1 MMINSKET
9 SRTVNVIRNSIV
21 TILCQIVYFIMGFIC
36 RTVFTKTMGAE
47 YLGVSGL
54 FTNILT
60 ILSFA
65 ELGIGS
71 ALVYRLYSPLA
82 NKDYEKVKALL
93 LLYKKAY
100 NFIIVVI
107 LVLGVA
113 LIPLIPMI
121 VEAPNVRENIILLYL
136 VYLLQT
142 ITSYILVYKK
152 SIFIADQKNY
162 IVDICTQIF
171 NILMN
176 IFQCIFLIITH
187 NFIVYCIINIVFNLV
202 NNIVCGILANKKY
215 SYLTEKVDKSLYKN
229 DLKGIFKDVK
239 GLLMT
244 KVASTVFS
252 GTDNIFIS
260 AFIGIKYV
268 GILSNYTMLINIVNS
283 FMNKIFDAVTASLG
297 NLAVFGNNDK
307 TELVFKKMFFL
318 NITLYGMVFIEM
330 SNFLSQ
336 FITKIWLSEEF
347 YLPQIIVI
355 IVLVETILRSIHY
368 PMYITRNALGSFSE
382 YRIYFVLSA
391 ILNIILDFLL
401 VKPLGI
407 LGLYIATIICRGI
420 TYCVDIFTVYHL
432 YLKKKM
438 RSYFKMLLKWILF
451 LAVIFLVAKI
461 TTNYINGY
469 GVIVFLIKII
479 IVLLEYAIGFW
490 VLFRKSEEYIYFKNL
505 LIKIVKKK

>member
-1 MMINSKET
+1 
-9 SRTVNVIRNSIV
+9 
-21 TILCQIVYFIMGFIC
+21 
-36 RTVFTKTMGAE
+36 
-47 YLGVSGL
+47 
-54 FTNILT
+54 
-60 ILSFA
+60 
-65 ELGIGS
+65 
-71 ALVYRLYSPLA
+71 
-82 NKDYEKVKALL
+82 
-93 LLYKKAY
+93 
-100 NFIIVVI
+100 
-107 LVLGVA
+107 
-113 LIPLIPMI
+113 
-121 VEAPNVRENIILLYL
+121 
-136 VYLLQT
+136 
-142 ITSYILVYKK
+142 
-152 SIFIADQKNY
+152 
-162 IVDICTQIF
+162 
-171 NILMN
+171 
-176 IFQCIFLIITH
+176 
-187 NFIVYCIINIVFNLV
+187 
-202 NNIVCGILANKKY
+202 
-215 SYLTEKVDKSLYKN
+215 
-229 DLKGIFKDVK
+229 
-239 GLLMT
+239 
-244 KVASTVFS
+244 
-252 GTDNIFIS
+252 
-260 AFIGIKYV
+260 
-268 GILSNYTMLINIVNS
+268 
-283 FMNKIFDAVTASLG
+283 
-297 NLAVFGNNDK
+297 
-307 TELVFKKMFFL
+307 
-318 NITLYGMVFIEM
+318 MVFIEM